1 MLSIASYTRDYIDTC
16 RSTVDMT
23 VAAYENLGS
32 AVQATAGID
41 LAPVE
46 FAMASFEP
54 AFYNHMVLALD
65 GYFSNRARNKEGKD
79 GNPLNE
85 VRMLCVALMQNNGR
99 LEADRTIKWRPRR
112 RSSATRSATRSASRP
127 PTSRASRRRSSPS
140 SKASTCGPSPPG
152 GEAEGCGAAADA
164 QLAGGDLDRLRAR
177 QQRQEGV
184 LDAHRRVRPAII
196 VEPTTPNTIS
206 SPGTS

>member
-32 AVQATAGID
+32 AVKTTAGID

-46 FAMASFEP
+46 FALASFEP

-85 VRMLCVALMQNNGR
+85 VRMLCGALMQNNGR
-99 LEADRTIKWRPRR
+99 LEADRTIKWRPETTVLGYQIGDEIRLTT
-112 RSSATRSATRSASRP
+112 ADFSRL
-127 PTSRASRRRSSPS
+127 
-140 SKASTCGPSPPG
+140 SKAFF
-152 GEAEGCGAAADA
+152 AE
-164 QLAGGDLDRLRAR
+164 LESKYLRA
-177 QQRQEGV
+177 
-184 LDAHRRVRPAII
+184 
-196 VEPTTPNTIS
+196 
-206 SPGTS
+206 